1 MSSKCL
7 VCMRWFIAGDIKVI
21 NDSGATIHQKCEQRK
36 LPKIVQTEGCTL
48 ENVERW
54 MCYKCTFAH
63 NHPLSS
69 HCDTCLSLRHSKDET
84 SLCCMICDIPINEN
98 NRYQVA
104 PDCPPTCK
112 LDAANWMTIQIK
124 DGKSTC
130 LMCPCNK
137 HRMVYLNFM
146 ELKNDLAPD
155 IITIYMNSLRRSN
168 IPVCEIE
175 IECPECSTKCAAVT
189 SQTT

>member
-63 NHPLSS
+63 NHPLS
-69 HCDTCLSLRHSKDET
+69 HTVIHVYRFV
-84 SLCCMICDIPINEN
+84 IPKMKLH
-98 NRYQVA
+98 YVA
-104 PDCPPTCK
+104 
-112 LDAANWMTIQIK
+112 
-124 DGKSTC
+124 
-130 LMCPCNK
+130 
-137 HRMVYLNFM
+137 
-146 ELKNDLAPD
+146 
-155 IITIYMNSLRRSN
+155 
-168 IPVCEIE
+168 
-175 IECPECSTKCAAVT
+175 
-189 SQTT
+189 